1 MTTQD
6 TLANPIINSPY
17 DEPRKHFVLGDNG
30 PTGEIADRRRPSEFF
45 IPVPKAKKGGKK
57 QADAGQ
63 QLFDLNVTDEK
74 IERNDAIDQLRAEV
88 RTWRHR
94 GYERV
99 TPISKKLLLHWADPT
114 RENRIL
120 FAQREAAETAVFL
133 TEVIGRRDYTPS
145 VGSADW
151 RELLKEA
158 NDSHNG
164 GLPRL
169 ALKMATG
176 SGKTV
181 VMAMLIAWQT
191 LNKIASPHDAR
202 FVKRFV
208 VVTPG
213 ITIRD
218 RLGVLQPEHPE
229 NYYDQREVV
238 PADLREQLGQAQ
250 IAIVNYHQFQAKDS
264 MEIKGVSANTRKL
277 LLGGKKVEDP
287 FRETPQAIASR
298 IMRKLGGGKGEIIVL
313 NDEAHH
319 CYQPNTTLSDANA
332 DLTSKPDAEMKAENE
347 DATVWFKGLQYLKRH
362 VGVKSIYDLSAT
374 PFYLKGSGWS
384 EGLIFPWTVSDFSLM
399 DAIESGIVKIPR
411 LPVDDDAEG
420 KQVQYLH
427 LYDQVKDDPN
437 WPRSA
442 KAGPLEP
449 GQWTIPAALE
459 GALRSLYKSYEASF
473 AEWESHLR
481 DLGETP
487 PVMIVVSPNTFVSKL
502 IYDWI
507 AGYEKQ
513 VGGEM
518 MHVAGR
524 LEKFSNV
531 EGDRFHARPRTI
543 IVDSRQ
549 LESDDAMKADFK
561 EAAAEE
567 IEAFKRQLREEG
579 RGHDIEKLTDKDLL
593 REVMNT
599 VGKKGK
605 LGEQVRCVVSVAM
618 LTEGWD
624 ANTVTHILGIRAFG
638 SQLLCEQVVG
648 RGLRRRSYSADP
660 ETGFFGAEYSN
671 IYGIPFAFI
680 PSDKPVAPGKPA
692 DPPTR
697 VEARQDRDHLRIDFP
712 VLSGY
717 RVELPEGPVW
727 FDPEDADH
735 LTIDGATV
743 PTWVDTA
750 GIVGAGERIE
760 GIAATREQQLAFE
773 IAGKVLQTYYSSDGE
788 SRPWMFPSL
797 VEYSKQW
804 MRNCVHLGHG
814 YTIDYL
820 SLAEM
825 QQLAAEAVQN
835 AITRQKDENDSERRP
850 RLRPIL
856 RSFGASWST
865 DTVRFDTRKKTIE
878 TTHSHVSHVTLDGKD
893 GNEWEKKVAKV
904 CEGIAADG
912 LITSY
917 VKNDQLGFTIPYV
930 HKGVSHQYL
939 PDFLLKLNPRATVDA
954 INPDMPR
961 YLIVEVSGSQKS
973 PGPTK
978 EKART
983 ARDSWCVAVNN
994 HGGFGRWGYIELGK
1008 HGVDDADDVLRQAI
1022 RSLLRDEEIVGD
1034 PDLLNSGILAGISPR
1049 QYSNTEG

>member
-17 DEPRKHFVLGDNG
+17 EEPRKHFVLGDNG
-30 PTGEIADRRRPSEFF
+30 PTGELADRRRPSEFF
-45 IPVPKAKKGGKK
+45 IPVPKAKKGGRN

-74 IERNDAIDQLRAEV
+74 IERNAAIDQLRDEV

-99 TPISKKLLLHWADPT
+99 TPISKKLLRHWSDPT

-120 FAQREAAETAVFL
+120 FAQREAAETAIFL

-145 VGSADW
+145 LGSADW
-151 RELLKEA
+151 RALLKQA
-158 NDSHNG
+158 NETHNG
-164 GLPRL
+164 GLPRV

-208 VVTPG
+208 IVTPG

-238 PADLREQLGQAQ
+238 PPDLRQQLGQAQ

-264 MEIKGVSANTRKL
+264 KEIKGVSANTRKL

-287 FRETPQAIASR
+287 FKETPQAIASR

-319 CYQPNTTLSDANA
+319 CYQPNTTLTVANA
-332 DLTSKPDAEMKAENE
+332 DLTTPDAEMKAENE
-347 DATVWFKGLQYLKRH
+347 DATVWFKGLQYLKGH
-362 VGVKSIYDLSAT
+362 VGVKSIFDLSAT

-420 KQVQYLH
+420 KQVSYLH
-427 LYDQVKDDPN
+427 LYDQVKDDPG
-437 WPRSA
+437 WPKSA
-442 KAGPLEP
+442 KAAPLEP
-449 GQWTIPAALE
+449 GQWVMPAALE

-473 AEWESHLR
+473 AEWESHSR

-513 VGGEM
+513 VGDEVV
-518 MHVAGR
+518 HVAGK

-531 EGDRFHARPRTI
+531 EGDRFLARPRTI
-543 IVDSRQ
+543 IVDSKQ

-561 EAAAEE
+561 DAAAEE

-579 RGHDIEKLTDKDLL
+579 RGHDVDKLTDKDLL

-648 RGLRRRSYSADP
+648 RGLRRRSYSPDP

-697 VEARQDRDHLRIDFP
+697 VEALEDRTHLRIEFP

-717 RVELPEGPVW
+717 RVEVPDAELI
-727 FDPEDADH
+727 FDKASADTV
-735 LTIDGATV
+735 TIDGATV
-743 PTWVDTA
+743 PSWVRA
-750 GIVGAGERIE
+750 EGIVGQDELIE
-760 GIAATREQQLAFE
+760 GIKQTREQEIAFE
-773 IAGKVLQTYYSSDGE
+773 IAARVLQRFYTSQGDE
-788 SRPWMFPSL
+788 RPWLFPRL
-797 VEYSKQW
+797 VEFTREW
-804 MRNCVHLGHG
+804 LRECVHLGHG
-814 YTIDYL
+814 YSLGYL
-820 SLAEM
+820 SLSEP
-825 QQLAAEAVQN
+825 QQIAAEAIYN
-835 AITRQKDENDSERRP
+835 AITRLESEDARRP

-856 RSFGASWST
+856 RSFGATGST
-865 DTVRFDTRKKTIE
+865 DTVRFDTRKETIE
-878 TTHSHVSHVTLDGKD
+878 TTYSHVSHVTLDGKE

-904 CEGIAADG
+904 CEGLAADG

-930 HKGVSHQYL
+930 HKGVSHQYW
-939 PDFLLKLNPRATVDA
+939 PDFLLKLDPKATIDA
-954 INPDMPR
+954 IDPEMPR

-994 HGGFGRWGYIELGK
+994 HGAFGRWGYIELGK
-1008 HGVDDADDVLRQAI
+1008 KEVADADHVLREAI
-1022 RSLLRDEEIVGD
+1022 RAHVRDEPIIGD
-1034 PDLLNSGILAGISPR
+1034 HWLLNTGIFAGANRR

>member
-1 MTTQD
+1 MTTPD
-6 TLANPIINSPY
+6 ALANPIINSPY
-17 DEPRKHFVLGDNG
+17 EEPQKHFVLGDNG

-45 IPVPKAKKGGKK
+45 IPVPKVKKGGRK
-57 QADAGQ
+57 QGDAGQ

-74 IERNDAIDQLRAEV
+74 IERNAAIDQLRDEV
-88 RTWRHR
+88 RTWRNR

-99 TPISKKLLLHWADPT
+99 TPISKKLLLHWSDPT

-120 FAQREAAETAVFL
+120 FAQREAAETAIFL

-145 VGSADW
+145 LGSADW
-151 RELLKEA
+151 RKLLKEA
-158 NDSHNG
+158 NESHNA
-164 GLPRL
+164 GLPRV

-208 VVTPG
+208 IVTPG

-229 NYYDQREVV
+229 NYYDEREVV
-238 PADLREQLGQAQ
+238 PTDLRLQLGQAQ

-264 MEIKGVSANTRKL
+264 KEIKGVSANTRKL
-277 LLGGKKVEDP
+277 LLGGKKVDDP
-287 FRETPQAIASR
+287 FKETPQAIAGR

-319 CYQPNTTLSDANA
+319 CYQPNTTLAAANA

-420 KQVQYLH
+420 KQVSYLH

-437 WPRSA
+437 WPKSA
-442 KAGPLEP
+442 KAAPLEP
-449 GQWTIPAALE
+449 GQWVMPAALE

-507 AGYEKQ
+507 AGHEKQ
-513 VGGEM
+513 VGDEVV
-518 MHVAGR
+518 HVAGK

-531 EGDRFHARPRTI
+531 EGDRFLARPRTI
-543 IVDSRQ
+543 IVDSKQ

-579 RGHDIEKLTDKDLL
+579 RGHDVDKLTDKDLL

-648 RGLRRRSYSADP
+648 RGLRRRSYSPDP

-680 PSDKPVAPGKPA
+680 PSDKPIAPGKPA

-697 VEARQDRDHLRIDFP
+697 VEALDHRSHLRIEFP

-717 RVELPEGPVW
+717 RIEVPDAELI
-727 FDPEDADH
+727 FDKESADTI
-735 LTIDGATV
+735 TIDGATV
-743 PTWVDTA
+743 PSWVRA
-750 GIVGAGERIE
+750 EGIVGQDERID
-760 GIAATREQQLAFE
+760 GITETREQEVAFE
-773 IAGKVLQTYYSSDGE
+773 IAARVLHRFYSSQGD
-788 SRPWMFPSL
+788 SRPWLFPRLVDFTKQWIRHCVHVGPDHSLGYLSL
-797 VEYSKQW
+797 VEP
-804 MRNCVHLGHG
+804 
-814 YTIDYL
+814 
-820 SLAEM
+820 
-825 QQLAAEAVQN
+825 QQIAAEAIYN
-835 AITRQKDENDSERRP
+835 AITRLESEDARRP

-856 RSFGASWST
+856 RSFGATGST

-878 TTHSHVSHVTLDGKD
+878 TTYSHVSHVTLDGKE
-893 GNEWEKKVAKV
+893 GNEWEKKVARV
-904 CEGIAADG
+904 CEGLATDG
-912 LITSY
+912 LLTTY

-930 HKGVSHQYL
+930 HKGVSHQYW
-939 PDFLLKLNPRATVDA
+939 PDFLLKLDPKATVDA
-954 INPDMPR
+954 IDPEMPR

-1008 HGVDDADDVLRQAI
+1008 AEVADADHVPREAI
-1022 RSLLRDEEIVGD
+1022 RAHVRDEEIVGD
-1034 PDLLNSGILAGISPR
+1034 PDLMNSGILAGISRR

>member
-1 MTTQD
+1 MTD
-6 TLANPIINSPY
+6 TLANPIISSPY
-17 DEPRKHFVLGDNG
+17 EEPGRHFVLGENG
-30 PTGEIADRRRPSEFF
+30 PTGEIAEGRRPSEFF
-45 IPVPKAKKGGKK
+45 IPVPKAKKGGTQ
-57 QADAGQ
+57 QADTGQ
-63 QLFDLNVTDEK
+63 QLFELTHEK

-88 RTWRHR
+88 RTWRNR

-99 TPISKKLLLHWADPT
+99 TPISKKLLLHWSDPT

-120 FAQREAAETAVFL
+120 FAQREAAETAIFL

-151 RELLKEA
+151 RELLKQA
-158 NDSHNG
+158 NDSHNA
-164 GLPRL
+164 GLPRV

-202 FVKRFV
+202 FVKRFII
-208 VVTPG
+208 VTPG

-229 NYYDQREVV
+229 NYFDQREVV
-238 PADLREQLGQAQ
+238 PADLRQQLGQAQ
-250 IAIVNYHQFQAKDS
+250 IAILNYHQFQAKDS
-264 MEIKGVSANTRKL
+264 KEIKGVSANTRKL
-277 LLGGKKVEDP
+277 LLGGKKVDDP
-287 FRETPQAIASR
+287 FRETPQAITSR
-298 IMRKLGGGKGEIIVL
+298 ILRKLGGGKGEVIVF

-319 CYQPNTTLSDANA
+319 CYQPNTTLRDQA
-332 DLTSKPDAEMKAENE
+332 DLTKPDAEMKSENE
-347 DATVWFKGLQYLKRH
+347 DATVWFKGLQYLKRY

-420 KQVQYLH
+420 KQVSYLH

-437 WPRSA
+437 WPKSA
-442 KAGPLEP
+442 KAAPIEP
-449 GQWTIPAALE
+449 GQWVIPAPLE

-473 AEWESHLR
+473 GEWESHLR
-481 DLGETP
+481 DQGEPP

-513 VGGEM
+513 VGDGVV
-518 MHVAGR
+518 HVPGK

-531 EGDRFHARPRTI
+531 AGDGFRARPRTI
-543 IVDSRQ
+543 IVDSKQ

-561 EAAAEE
+561 DAAAEE
-567 IEAFKRQLREEG
+567 IEAFKRQLRQEG
-579 RGHDIEKLTDKDLL
+579 RGHDVDKLTDKDLL

-648 RGLRRRSYSADP
+648 RGLRRRSYEADP
-660 ETGFFGAEYSN
+660 ATGFFGAEYSN

-697 VEARQDRDHLRIDFP
+697 VEALEERGHLRIEFP

-717 RVELPEGPVW
+717 RVEVPDAELI
-727 FDPEDADH
+727 FDKDTADTI
-735 LTIDGATV
+735 TIDGATV
-743 PTWVDTA
+743 PSWVESA
-750 GIVGAGERIE
+750 GIVGQKERIE
-760 GIAATREQQLAFE
+760 GIKQTRGQEIAFE
-773 IAGKVLQTYYSSDGE
+773 IAARVLQRFYTSQGDE
-788 SRPWMFPSL
+788 RPWLFPRL
-797 VEYSKQW
+797 VEFTKDW
-804 MRNCVHLGHG
+804 LRDCVHLGHG
-814 YTIDYL
+814 YTLGYL
-820 SLAEM
+820 SLTEP
-825 QQLAAEAVQN
+825 QQIAAEAIYN
-835 AITRQKDENDSERRP
+835 AITRLESEEARRP
-850 RLRPIL
+850 RLRPIV
-856 RSFGASWST
+856 RSFGATGST

-878 TTHSHVSHVTLDGKD
+878 TTYSHVSHVTLDGKE

-904 CEGIAADG
+904 CEGLAADG
-912 LITSY
+912 LIASY
-917 VKNDQLGFTIPYV
+917 VKNDQLGFTVPYV
-930 HKGVSHQYL
+930 HKGVSHQYW
-939 PDFLLKLNPRATVDA
+939 PDFLLKLDARSTVDA
-954 INPDMPR
+954 VDPELPR

-983 ARDSWCVAVNN
+983 ARDLWCVAVNN

-1008 HGVDDADDVLRQAI
+1008 AGVADADHVLREAI
-1022 RSLLRDEEIVGD
+1022 RAQARDEPIIGD
-1034 PDLLNSGILAGISPR
+1034 HDLLNDGILAGVR
-1049 QYSNTEG
+1049 LQYSKTEG

>member
-17 DEPRKHFVLGDNG
+17 EEPRKHFVLGDNG

-45 IPVPKAKKGGKK
+45 IPVPKAKKGSKK

-88 RTWRHR
+88 RTWRDR

-99 TPISKKLLLHWADPT
+99 TPISKKLLLYWSDKT

-120 FAQREAAETAVFL
+120 FAQREAAETAIFL

-151 RELLKEA
+151 RKLLRAA
-158 NDSHNG
+158 NESHNAD
-164 GLPRL
+164 LPRV

-191 LNKIASPHDAR
+191 FNKIASPHDAR

-208 VVTPG
+208 IVTPG

-238 PADLREQLGQAQ
+238 PADLRQQLGQAQ

-264 MEIKGVSANTRKL
+264 KEIKGVSANTRKL

-287 FRETPQAIASR
+287 FRETPRAIASR

-319 CYQPNTTLSDANA
+319 CYQPNTTLAVADA
-332 DLTSKPDAEMKAENE
+332 DLVSKPDAEMKAENE
-347 DATVWFKGLQYLKRH
+347 DATVWFKGLQYLKRY

-420 KQVQYLH
+420 KQVSYLH

-437 WPRSA
+437 WPKSA
-442 KAGPLEP
+442 KAAPLEP
-449 GQWTIPAALE
+449 GQWVMPAALE

-473 AEWESHLR
+473 AEWETHLR
-481 DLGETP
+481 DRGETP

-507 AGYEKQ
+507 AGHEKQ
-513 VGGEM
+513 VGDEVV
-518 MHVAGR
+518 HVRGK

-531 EGDRFHARPRTI
+531 EGDRSLARPRTI
-543 IVDSRQ
+543 IVDSKQ

-579 RGHDIEKLTDKDLL
+579 RGHDVDKLTDKDLL

-648 RGLRRRSYSADP
+648 RGLRRRSYSPDP

-697 VEARQDRDHLRIDFP
+697 VQALEDRAHLRIEFP

-717 RVELPEGPVW
+717 RIEVPDAELI
-727 FDPEDADH
+727 FDPKSADTI
-735 LTIDGATV
+735 TIDGATV
-743 PTWVDTA
+743 PSWVESA
-750 GIVGAGERIE
+750 GIVGKNEVIE
-760 GIAATREQQLAFE
+760 GIKQTREQALAFE
-773 IAGKVLQTYYSSDGE
+773 IATRVLQRFYTSQGDE
-788 SRPWMFPSL
+788 RPWLFPRL
-797 VEYSKQW
+797 VEFTREW
-804 MRNCVHLGHG
+804 LRECVHLGHG
-814 YTIDYL
+814 YSLGYL
-820 SLAEM
+820 SLSEP
-825 QQLAAEAVQN
+825 QQIAAEAIYN
-835 AITRQKDENDSERRP
+835 AITRLESEDARRP

-856 RSFGASWST
+856 RSFGATGST

-878 TTHSHVSHVTLDGKD
+878 TTYSHVSHVTLDGKE

-904 CEGIAADG
+904 CEGLAADG
-912 LITSY
+912 HITSY
-917 VKNDQLGFTIPYV
+917 VKNDQLGFAVPYV
-930 HKGVSHQYL
+930 HKGVSHQYW
-939 PDFLLKLNPRATVDA
+939 PDFLLKLNRGATVDA
-954 INPDMPR
+954 IDPEMPR

-1008 HGVDDADDVLRQAI
+1008 AEVADADHVLREAI
-1022 RSLLRDEEIVGD
+1022 RAHVRDEAIIGD
-1034 PDLLNSGILAGISPR
+1034 HWLLNTGIFAGADRR